1 MVTVQQQDSTPR
13 DYIAAVYVR
22 SDKFFDHYDRKAAD
36 ILTIFGDVGGLGLF
50 LMLIGYLLV
59 APLARKLVM
68 SKVIRRVFQ
77 SRNYKVIEDVADRLR
92 VAAIHNFFD

>member
-1 MVTVQQQDSTPR
+1 M
-13 DYIAAVYVR
+13 
-22 SDKFFDHYDRKAAD
+22 
-36 ILTIFGDVGGLGLF
+36 
-50 LMLIGYLLV
+50 V